1 MVKKAFCMK
10 VYPEKQE
17 EYKKDM
23 MNFGQRCAQRF
34 VNMGSSTIRSIL
46 IRVQVYYL
54 VT

>member
-17 EYKKDM
+17 EYKKRHDELWPEM
-23 MNFGQRCAQRF
+23 RTALREH
-34 VNMGSSTIRSIL
+34 GSSTIRSIL